1 MQNFPFSGCPV
12 PATGEAPVAP
22 VQRLDVMR
30 LRDGLLADEQDTVA
44 AEVPVALV
52 YNGISHAVM
61 MCTPEDLEDFATGFS
76 LSEGIVPELSAL
88 YDIEVV
94 PVASGIE
101 VRVELATGC
110 FSALKD
116 RRRQLSGRTGCG
128 LCGVE
133 SLQQAIRPVRPVPGQ
148 LMKIGQGALLAAM
161 AGLPA
166 CQVLARETG
175 ATHAAAWCA
184 PDGQILAVREDVGR
198 HVALD
203 KLIGIRARQGWS
215 DGFVIVTSR
224 ASYEMVHKVAEVGVE
239 LLAAISAPTALAV
252 DLAHAAGLTLAGF
265 VRGERAVVYAG
276 AGRLVTG

>member
-1 MQNFPFSGCPV
+1 MA
-12 PATGEAPVAP
+12 PA
-22 VQRLDVMR
+22 QRLDVVR

-52 YNGISHAVM
+52 FNGISHAVM

-94 PVASGIE
+94 PVVSGIE
-101 VRVELATGC
+101 VRIELAAGC

-133 SLQQAIRPVRPVPGQ
+133 SLQQAIRPVRPVPRQ
-148 LMKIGQGALLAAM
+148 LKISQGALLAAM

-166 CQVLARETG
+166 RQVLARETG

-203 KLIGIRARQGWS
+203 KLIGMRARQGWS

>member
-12 PATGEAPVAP
+12 PVAGEVSMAPA
-22 VQRLDVMR
+22 QRLDVVR

-52 YNGISHAVM
+52 FNGISHAVM

-101 VRVELATGC
+101 VRIELAAGC

-133 SLQQAIRPVRPVPGQ
+133 SLQQAIRPVRPVPRQ
-148 LMKIGQGALLAAM
+148 LKISQGALLAAM

-166 CQVLARETG
+166 RQVLARETG

-203 KLIGIRARQGWS
+203 KLIGMRARQGWS

>member
-1 MQNFPFSGCPV
+1 MA
-12 PATGEAPVAP
+12 PA
-22 VQRLDVMR
+22 QRLDVVR
-30 LRDGLLADEQDTVA
+30 LRDGLLVDEQDTVA

-52 YNGISHAVM
+52 FNGISHAVM

-76 LSEGIVPELSAL
+76 LSEGIVPDLTAL

-94 PVASGIE
+94 PVVSGIE
-101 VRVELATGC
+101 VRIELAAGC

-133 SLQQAIRPVRPVPGQ
+133 SLQQAIRPVRPVPRQ
-148 LMKIGQGALLAAM
+148 LKISQGALQAAM

-175 ATHAAAWCA
+175 ATHAAAWCT

-203 KLIGIRARQGWS
+203 KLIGMRARQGWS

>member
-12 PATGEAPVAP
+12 PVAGEVSMAPA
-22 VQRLDVMR
+22 QRLDVVR
-30 LRDGLLADEQDTVA
+30 LRDGLLVDEQDTVA

-52 YNGISHAVM
+52 FNGISHAVM

-76 LSEGIVPELSAL
+76 LSEGIVPDLTAL

-94 PVASGIE
+94 PVVSGIE
-101 VRVELATGC
+101 VRIELAAGC

-133 SLQQAIRPVRPVPGQ
+133 SLQQAIRPVRPVPRQ
-148 LMKIGQGALLAAM
+148 LKISQGALQAAM

-175 ATHAAAWCA
+175 ATHAAAWCT

-203 KLIGIRARQGWS
+203 KLIGMRARQGWS

>member
-12 PATGEAPVAP
+12 PVTGEVSMAPA
-22 VQRLDVMR
+22 QRLDVVR

-52 YNGISHAVM
+52 FNGISHAVM

-94 PVASGIE
+94 PVVSGIE
-101 VRVELATGC
+101 VRIELAAGC

-133 SLQQAIRPVRPVPGQ
+133 SLQQAIRPVRPVPRQ
-148 LMKIGQGALLAAM
+148 LKISQGALLAAM

-166 CQVLARETG
+166 RQVLARETG

-203 KLIGIRARQGWS
+203 KLIGMRARQGWS